1 MDIIVPEIDD
11 KYVQKILNK
20 IDSKYDPEKVPVIVE
35 QYAKIHNCYINVAE
49 KIKKDGG
56 KVHYGWS
63 IYKTD
68 ILCEAERH
76 AVWEND
82 NEELVDITPK
92 EVDLD
97 EILFVSDDDFIYHGQ
112 LVDNIRVNI
121 TNNPVVDDFIIL
133 CENLEIFYT
142 YGKRIDDDRI
152 ELPEQVTPKVSLYES
167 LKSHLL
173 SFIYSGGLPRSKCFC
188 GGAKNYKNC
197 HGATLKKDITEDVKK
212 IKKELNTD
220 N

>member
-1 MDIIVPEIDD
+1 MNIVTPEIED
-11 KYVQKILNK
+11 KYVQKILNM
-20 IDSKYDPEKVPVIVE
+20 IDSEFEPEKVPVIVE
-35 QYAKIHNCYINVAE
+35 PYAKVQNCYINVDE

-76 AVWEND
+76 AVWENED
-82 NEELVDITPK
+82 EELIDITPK
-92 EVDLD
+92 EIELD
-97 EILFVSDDDFIYHGQ
+97 EILFVSDNDFIYTGQ

-121 TNNPVVDDFIIL
+121 TNNPVVEDFIML

-142 YGKRIDDDRI
+142 YGKRIDDSRV
-152 ELPEQVTPKVSLYES
+152 ELPEQVTPKIILYEN
-167 LKSHLL
+167 LKGELL
-173 SFIYSGGLPRSKCFC
+173 SFIYSGGEPRSKCFC
-188 GGAKNYKNC
+188 GGVKNYKNC

-212 IKKELNTD
+212 IKKKLRI
-220 N
+220 